1 MPDPLIP
8 SNPDGPSNAPSN
20 PETAVLSGIEQEQLN
35 NFLGPVNGALG
46 GLPVA
51 ERNQSYFIIFQQAG
65 GTGPEIIDETAYF
78 ITYLVDEN
86 GNVSKPSGDYISLE
100 NLTQNFEV
108 GKNAIVRNDA
118 STAVNG
124 QLVGRKNI
132 TGIGRQ
138 ESIMYSQTGS
148 SAGANI
154 PILEFNN
161 IGTITNIP
169 RFTFWLNKGP
179 ASLNPGFNNI
189 TSFNSPFET
198 PEATAATLD
207 AAAGTY
213 TVVDLSTPPGDEI
226 IYVRFSISARLANS
240 TQGNDIGGAIR
251 LMKDGNL
258 FSETAFVL
266 PTTIDVGNPSLTV
279 VNHIDQLLKSE
290 ITDSVFSV
298 QISLDPNA
306 DPPADVEMQF
316 CNFQITNQLPSTTQP
331 IADST
336 QNNFWENNNS
346 NNLWITASENLSLNY
361 QNVQNS
367 QPVLDVVEP
376 GFNFS
381 PIETPFIVQTGDR
394 IRFEYDKE
402 LDYTIYEVIEPSVDV
417 DGRLKLRLNSLIPNS
432 INLNN
437 FVLHRINNND
447 PAYIILDVAKNA
459 SMGNTQNFNGVI
471 LPEYP
476 TLKLKENLDSIILDL
491 KSRGIITDNEN

>member
-8 SNPDGPSNAPSN
+8 SNPDGPSSAPSN
-20 PETAVLSGIEQEQLN
+20 PETAILSNIEQEQLN

-46 GLPVA
+46 GLSVA
-51 ERNQSYFIIFQQAG
+51 EKNQSYFIIFQQAG

-86 GNVSKPSGDYISLE
+86 GNVSKPSEDYISLT
-100 NLTQNFEV
+100 NLVQNFEV

-118 STAVNG
+118 ATAVNG
-124 QLVGRKNI
+124 QLVGRKDI
-132 TGIGRQ
+132 TAIGRQ

-161 IGTITNIP
+161 IGTTTNIP
-169 RFTFWLNKGP
+169 RFSFWLNKGA
-179 ASLNPGFNNI
+179 ASLSPGFNGIGSYN
-189 TSFNSPFET
+189 T
-198 PEATAATLD
+198 PNLGQQPESTVATVD
-207 AAAGTY
+207 SSAGTY

-226 IYVRFSISARLANS
+226 IYVRFSISSQLANS
-240 TQGNDIGGAIR
+240 TQGTDTGGAVR
-251 LMKDGNL
+251 LMKDGEL

-266 PTTIDVGNPSLTV
+266 PVTPDVGNPSLTV

-290 ITDSVFSV
+290 ITNSTFSV
-298 QISLDPNA
+298 QISLQSG
-306 DPPADVEMQF
+306 ADVVMNY
-316 CNFQITNQLPSTTQP
+316 CNFKITNQLPSTTQP

-346 NNLWITASENLSLNY
+346 NNLWVTASENLSLNY
-361 QNVQNS
+361 QNIQNS
-367 QPVLDVVEP
+367 QPVLDIIEP

-381 PIETPFIVQTGDR
+381 PIETPFIVRVGDR
-394 IRFEYDKE
+394 IRFEYNKE
-402 LDYTIYEVIEPSVDV
+402 FDYTIYEVIEPSVDV

-437 FVLHRINNND
+437 FVLHRVNIND

>member
-8 SNPDGPSNAPSN
+8 SNPDGTPTAPSN
-20 PETAVLSGIEQEQLN
+20 PETAILNGIEQEQLN
-35 NFLGPVNGALG
+35 NFLGPVRGALG

-51 ERNQSYFIIFQQAG
+51 ERNQSYFIVFQQAG

-86 GNVSKPSGDYISLE
+86 GNVSKPSEDYISLD
-100 NLTQNFEV
+100 NLIQNFEV
-108 GKNAIVRNDA
+108 NKNAVVRNDA
-118 STAVNG
+118 ATSVNG
-124 QLVGRKNI
+124 QLIGRKNI

-138 ESIMYSQTGS
+138 EPIMYRQTGS
-148 SAGANI
+148 SAGANTAT
-154 PILEFNN
+154 LQFNN
-161 IGTITNIP
+161 IGTITNVP
-169 RFTFWLNKGP
+169 RFTFWLNKGA
-179 ASLNPGFNNI
+179 ASLTPGFNSI

-198 PEATAATLD
+198 PESTAATLD
-207 AAAGTY
+207 ATAGTY

-226 IYVRFSISARLANS
+226 IYVRFSISAQLANS
-240 TQGNDIGGAIR
+240 TQGSPIGGAVR
-251 LMKDGNL
+251 LMKDGAL

-266 PTTIDVGNPSLTV
+266 STTIDVGNPSINV
-279 VNHIDQLLKSE
+279 VNHINQLLKSE
-290 ITDSVFSV
+290 ITNSTFSV
-298 QISLDPNA
+298 QISLQVG
-306 DPPADVEMQF
+306 ADVVLQF
-316 CNFQITNQLPSTTQP
+316 CNFKITDQLPSTTQP
-331 IADST
+331 IANST
-336 QNNFWENNNS
+336 LNNFWENDNS
-346 NNLWITASENLSLNY
+346 NNLWVTASANLSLNY

-381 PIETPFIVQTGDR
+381 PVEAPFIVQAGDR
-394 IRFEYDKE
+394 IRFEYNKE

-432 INLNN
+432 VNLNK
-437 FVLHRINNND
+437 FVLHRINVND

-476 TLKLKENLDSIILDL
+476 TQKLKENLDSIILDL
-491 KSRGIITDNEN
+491 KSRGIITDSEN